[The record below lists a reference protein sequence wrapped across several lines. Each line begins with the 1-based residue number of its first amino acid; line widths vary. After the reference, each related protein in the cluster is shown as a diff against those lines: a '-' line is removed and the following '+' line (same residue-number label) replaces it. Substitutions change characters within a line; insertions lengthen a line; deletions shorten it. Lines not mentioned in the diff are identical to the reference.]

1 MKTRAQVAAAIL
13 KNFNTA
19 LEATETAYNSTGSAA
34 RENAKVLESLNGHI
48 QNLRSEWESLVNSKS
63 TQDFLKFFVDL
74 TTNIIKLVKAIGGLR
89 TVLALLVTTFVTT
102 KVSALG
108 LAFATDICGDAFAST
123 LTKGELFALG
133 LKRIQFAIQGVDL
146 KLKMMGLS
154 LGTVLVA
161 IGAVTIAVTALVTWL
176 DYLSKEWERNDEAF
190 RNAKEAYEDGVSELK
205 KMEAELQDVQDK
217 ILEINKHPLDP
228 TQEKTLKDLKEQE
241 SQLKTNISLQK
252 AYNNLALET
261 ERIKAEEK
269 LKGGGKYSQ
278 RELEEMGVN
287 TGSPWTGS
295 ASDWASMFAL
305 YKFSGLLIGGG
316 MEIASRTTR
325 YGSSANQINLIIN
338 AYDEYKQKISELT
351 KANEELTKQEQ
362 QGLITEEERN
372 NKQKENS
379 DLIKSYES
387 KVAKLGEVLKE
398 FRDELSSE
406 INVLQEGTEEYNLA
420 TLLIEKLDGVVL
432 KFTDD
437 VGVLEDAQSSL
448 AVSTTE
454 YNKALEDAIAEI
466 GTAND
471 TYTDLITAVEEY
483 NKNGKLS
490 ITTLA
495 KLIDKYP
502 NYLEMLE
509 KEGFSEEVV
518 TKAIKENI
526 QQKINSM
533 QAEADAI
540 LQKKLGAEANIEEA
554 KATLKNAE
562 AQMALTKAYFELPD
576 GVQGAPAP
584 NRYAETFKTY
594 FALQEEIDKLQ
605 ESLDSTTTFEKTTR
619 ETKQTTDAW
628 KDAFTSLYNDLKHRR
643 ALDLI
648 DTEQY
653 IDELT
658 KLNDKYFKNR
668 IEYEDEYKKYLEEI
682 YKEQQNLF
690 KERINDLVFAV
701 NMLSNQGANKQTLI
715 SKYKEIQEEL
725 HRQAEYYRSLGLKEN
740 NDLITS
746 LQEQWWKY
754 QKNIESLQEDIAK
767 QIEDTN
773 KEIAEQLKEETKLLD
788 ERFEAL
794 RDYAV
799 DTIEAQ
805 IKEKEDWL
813 EKQNDLIDDQIDKYK
828 DENDEL
834 ENQKDIE
841 AKLLKIEEARKKLAE
856 ASQRKVRVY
865 RDGKGFVYE
874 TDQSLVA
881 SAQAELDDLLND
893 WKLFQEKA
901 KISDI
906 IAELE
911 KEKEANKKR
920 VEQEIDDLNKLKDAW
935 DKSLDLEPEIEDYK
949 GWLTT
954 IANSEDA
961 SFRQRLATLKNFVA
975 SYNAE
980 MDALK
985 VKYATE
991 GEVKTKLEEDSNAS
1005 IYGAKNYGGVSYFSD
1020 IDYQQLI
1027 NDAVKSGAD
1036 ANELRRL
1043 ETKRNAKIAGDN
1055 LGEKQ
1060 TSLYGGTVFGK
1071 SGGSSSSSTNFTI
1084 KSKSSSSSS
1093 SSSANFTI
1101 GSKSSSSSGSS
1112 SSGGTILSSFVN
1124 SVAGIVKNMTGL
1136 ADGTNNA
1143 DGLMHLVGENR
1154 T

>member
-454 YNKALEDAIAEI
+454 YNKALDDAIAEI

-518 TKAIKENI
+518 TKAIKE
-526 QQKINSM
+526 K
-533 QAEADAI
+533 
-540 LQKKLGAEANIEEA
+540 
-554 KATLKNAE
+554 
-562 AQMALTKAYFELPD
+562 Y
-576 GVQGAPAP
+576 
-584 NRYAETFKTY
+584 
-594 FALQEEIDKLQ
+594 
-605 ESLDSTTTFEKTTR
+605 TT
-619 ETKQTTDAW
+619 
-628 KDAFTSLYNDLKHRR
+628 
-643 ALDLI
+643 
-648 DTEQY
+648 
-653 IDELT
+653 
-658 KLNDKYFKNR
+658 
-668 IEYEDEYKKYLEEI
+668 
-682 YKEQQNLF
+682 
-690 KERINDLVFAV
+690 
-701 NMLSNQGANKQTLI
+701 
-715 SKYKEIQEEL
+715 
-725 HRQAEYYRSLGLKEN
+725 
-740 NDLITS
+740 
-746 LQEQWWKY
+746 
-754 QKNIESLQEDIAK
+754 
-767 QIEDTN
+767 
-773 KEIAEQLKEETKLLD
+773 
-788 ERFEAL
+788 
-794 RDYAV
+794 
-799 DTIEAQ
+799 
-805 IKEKEDWL
+805 
-813 EKQNDLIDDQIDKYK
+813 
-828 DENDEL
+828 
-834 ENQKDIE
+834 ENQ
-841 AKLLKIEEARKKLAE
+841 
-856 ASQRKVRVY
+856 
-865 RDGKGFVYE
+865 
-874 TDQSLVA
+874 
-881 SAQAELDDLLND
+881 
-893 WKLFQEKA
+893 
-901 KISDI
+901 
-906 IAELE
+906 
-911 KEKEANKKR
+911 
-920 VEQEIDDLNKLKDAW
+920 
-935 DKSLDLEPEIEDYK
+935 
-949 GWLTT
+949 
-954 IANSEDA
+954 
-961 SFRQRLATLKNFVA
+961 
-975 SYNAE
+975 
-980 MDALK
+980 
-985 VKYATE
+985 
-991 GEVKTKLEEDSNAS
+991 
-1005 IYGAKNYGGVSYFSD
+1005 
-1020 IDYQQLI
+1020 
-1027 NDAVKSGAD
+1027 
-1036 ANELRRL
+1036 
-1043 ETKRNAKIAGDN
+1043 
-1055 LGEKQ
+1055 
-1060 TSLYGGTVFGK
+1060 
-1071 SGGSSSSSTNFTI
+1071 
-1084 KSKSSSSSS
+1084 
-1093 SSSANFTI
+1093 
-1101 GSKSSSSSGSS
+1101 
-1112 SSGGTILSSFVN
+1112 
-1124 SVAGIVKNMTGL
+1124 
-1136 ADGTNNA
+1136 
-1143 DGLMHLVGENR
+1143 
-1154 T
+1154 